1 MRRSVVGVFALVLVV
16 MASVGS
22 VVTPAQGV
30 DESAQGSAATD
41 RAVLE
46 AFYDATG
53 GASWTNSTNWK
64 TSAPLGDWH
73 GVTADAGGRV
83 TKLFLD
89 ENALT
94 GPIPVE
100 LGRLVNLEWLSLA
113 VNDLTGP
120 IPVELGSL
128 VNLERLF
135 LNVNDLNG
143 RIPVGLGSLANLEV
157 LNLGGNALTGSIP
170 AALGSLANLEVLN
183 LDGNALTG
191 PIPAALGSLANL
203 AFLDLRGNEL
213 TGPIPAALGSLE
225 NLEVLDLLGNELTGP
240 IPALGSNLVVLF
252 LGGNEMTGPI
262 PAALGSLENLEILD
276 LRENELTG
284 PIPAAL
290 GSLTNLLGLWLG
302 SNDLTSPIPAELGNL
317 ENLEWLDLSYNWGL
331 SGPLPAG
338 LETSSITRL
347 DIFAT
352 RTCAPDAWQDW
363 LETIE
368 LFGPLCEAGTDVTI
382 DVAVIYTPAARE
394 AAGGAAALEAVI
406 DLMVAETN
414 QAYAASGVHQRLALV
429 ARSEVPYRE
438 TGVGFFDLRRLRDP
452 SDGRLDEVHDLRDRV
467 GADLVHLIVAR
478 SNVCGIAYLQGV
490 FGLTASKC
498 GGWTFAHELGHN
510 MGLQHDRFEVNRNG
524 ELSPH
529 PAYGYVNQRA
539 FAGGAP
545 VSSRWR
551 TIMSYP
557 TQCIYNGSDP
567 CRRLLRYSNPRQ
579 RYAGDPLGVAYGA
592 GGSGVDGPADA
603 ASVLNATGPA
613 VAARRDRVRG
623 ANQPPTVMRALPDRK
638 LPALGSVLEVDVSS
652 AFVDPDRDRL
662 RYTVSSSAPHVATV
676 LAAGRRVTQTAVGV
690 GASAIR
696 VTATD
701 PGGLSV
707 TQSFR
712 VTVTETG
719 TGVAFADDPIVP
731 GVTPVKEI
739 HITELRL
746 RVDALRVAAGLA
758 RFAWTDRVLS
768 AGVTAVRLVHLLE
781 LRSALAAAYAAE
793 GRGAPSWTDAAPV
806 AGSTLIRAV
815 HLMELRAA
823 VVALE

>member
-30 DESAQGSAATD
+30 DQSAQGSAATD
-41 RAVLE
+41 RAALE

-213 TGPIPAALGSLE
+213 TGPIPAALGGPVNAFPSRFRTSRFARLPSAAGIGPVNSLPRRSR
-225 NLEVLDLLGNELTGP
+225 NARFAKLP
-240 IPALGSNLVVLF
+240 S
-252 LGGNEMTGPI
+252 
-262 PAALGSLENLEILD
+262 AAGI
-276 LRENELTG
+276 
-284 PIPAAL
+284 
-290 GSLTNLLGLWLG
+290 SLTNLLGLWLG